1 MAKQRYG
8 INDAYRGTVG
18 TVIGYEWRGKW
29 CLRSRPSH
37 VHNPR
42 TEKQQANRTL
52 FRQMVDLA
60 GSMKTALR
68 KGLRHVSLGMHVTE
82 CNLFLKRNKGR
93 FSLDADGKLSVDW
106 EQLIVSE
113 GELPA
118 PLFVTPTPTPTC
130 REGMATQ
137 AKGMTLQ
144 NDNVMRQPVPS
155 LQGGVATQAKGMT
168 LQNDNVMRQ
177 PVPSLHFVTPTPT
190 PPCREGMATQAKGM
204 TLQNDN
210 VMRQPVPSLHF
221 VTPTPTPPCREGM
234 ATQAKGMTL
243 QNDNVIRQPVPS
255 LQGGVAQSA
264 GVGTTATFSF
274 LPHAEGV
281 QACGGDEVYVYA
293 YCPEMGEGVLSAP
306 AYRRTGVVTLTLPE
320 RWQGKEAVFYGF
332 AVDYEGTASESVY
345 IGRSDLGV
353 VGLEDDEPVVA
364 ADGETVGQGGVERSL
379 PPAVHTEVVQ
389 GVLQPL
395 ATDGD
400 IGVHGEER
408 DLLAREAVEGMR
420 ATHRAEAAVVGEHLE
435 VDAGVLLGESHQ
447 VGDIAEGVVLALAGS
462 T

>member
-118 PLFVTPTPTPTC
+118 PLFVTPTPTPPC

-177 PVPSLHFVTPTPT
+177 PVPSL
-190 PPCREGMATQAKGM
+190 
-204 TLQNDN
+204 
-210 VMRQPVPSLHF
+210 
-221 VTPTPTPPCREGM
+221 
-234 ATQAKGMTL
+234 
-243 QNDNVIRQPVPS
+243 
-255 LQGGVAQSA
+255 QGGVAQSA
-264 GVGTTATFSF
+264 GVGATFSF

-281 QACGGDEVYVYA
+281 RACGGDEVYVYA

-408 DLLAREAVEGMR
+408 DLLAREAVEGVR

-447 VGDIAEGVVLALAGS
+447 VGDIAEGVVLALAGG

>member
-42 TEKQQANRTL
+42 TEKQQANRSL

-113 GELPA
+113 GTLPA
-118 PLFVTPTPTPTC
+118 PL
-130 REGMATQ
+130 
-137 AKGMTLQ
+137 
-144 NDNVMRQPVPS
+144 
-155 LQGGVATQAKGMT
+155 
-168 LQNDNVMRQ
+168 
-177 PVPSLHFVTPTPT
+177 FVTPTPT

-210 VMRQPVPSLHF
+210 VMRQPVPSL
-221 VTPTPTPPCREGM
+221 
-234 ATQAKGMTL
+234 
-243 QNDNVIRQPVPS
+243 
-255 LQGGVAQSA
+255 QGGVAHGA
-264 GVGTTATFSF
+264 GVGATFSF

-281 QACGGDEVYVYA
+281 RACGGDEVYVYA

-332 AVDYEGTASESVY
+332 AVDYEGKASESIY

-389 GVLQPL
+389 GVLQPV

-408 DLLAREAVEGMR
+408 DLLAREAVKGMR
-420 ATHRAEAAVVGEHLE
+420 ATHHAEAAVVGEHLE
-435 VDAGVLLGESHQ
+435 VDAGVLLGEGHQ
-447 VGDIAEGVVLALAGS
+447 VGDIAEGVVLALAGG